1 MTVLLVIIGGGVGA
15 IARFLVDGTVGVWF
29 ARQRED
35 SDYPLGTLIVNLS
48 GALLLGLLVGL
59 GTSDRAMTL
68 LGTATLG
75 SYTTFSTWMLET
87 HRPAQDG
94 DARLAWVNIALSVV
108 LGLAAVVLGRAIG
121 RLL

>member
-35 SDYPLGTLIVNLS
+35 SDYPLGTLTVNLS

-94 DARLAWVNIALSVV
+94 DTGLAWVNIALSVV

>member
-35 SDYPLGTLIVNLS
+35 SDYPLGTLTVNLS

>member
-1 MTVLLVIIGGGVGA
+1 MLLA
-15 IARFLVDGTVGVWF
+15 AR
-29 ARQRED
+29 RED
-35 SDYPLGTLIVNLS
+35 ADYPLGTLLVNLS

-59 GTSDRAMTL
+59 GSSHRVMTL

-94 DARLAWVNIALSVV
+94 DARLAWLNIVLSVV
-108 LGLAAVVLGRAIG
+108 LGFAAVALGRAIG
-121 RLL
+121 RVL

>member
-1 MTVLLVIIGGGVGA
+1 MTVLLVILGGGLGA
-15 IARFLVDGTVGVWF
+15 SHRV
-29 ARQRED
+29 
-35 SDYPLGTLIVNLS
+35 
-48 GALLLGLLVGL
+48 
-59 GTSDRAMTL
+59 MTL

-94 DARLAWVNIALSVV
+94 DARLAWLNV
-108 LGLAAVVLGRAIG
+108 AVSLLVGFGAIVLGRAIG

>member
-15 IARFLVDGTVGVWF
+15 ITRFLVDGTIAAWF
-29 ARQRED
+29 ADRRED
-35 SDYPLGTLIVNLS
+35 TDYPLGTLIVNLS

-59 GTSDRAMTL
+59 GSSHRVMTL

-94 DARLAWVNIALSVV
+94 DARLAWLNIALSVS